1 MKMKNFKKLQITI
14 LLVMIS
20 MIANAEQPID
30 VFFKKSDLF
39 FKSFVTDSKVDYL
52 ALNSD
57 ATLLNE
63 TLEIAAKI
71 DVKQLDQNNYK
82 AFWINT
88 YNLLVIKGIVDNYPV
103 KSVQDI
109 KGFFDKKNFDVA
121 QQRMSLKKIEETM
134 LKKVLKDPFLN
145 FVLVCASN
153 GCPPL
158 IDKAYLPETIDKQLE
173 EQTRISINNPNF
185 IRVNKETKTIE
196 VSEMFEWYREDFIN
210 NEYKVITF
218 LNKYRTDKIDENWAV
233 EYYKYDWTLNSKK

>member
-1 MKMKNFKKLQITI
+1 MKKLQITA
-14 LLVMIS
+14 LLLIVTS
-20 MIANAEQPID
+20 IAKAEFPID

-63 TLEIAAKI
+63 TLQIAAKI
-71 DVKQLDQNNYK
+71 DVKQLDQNTYK

-109 KGFFDKKNFDVA
+109 KGFFDKKSFDVA

-134 LKKVLKDPFLN
+134 IKKVLKDPFLN

-158 IDKAYLPETIDKQLE
+158 INKAYLPETIDKQLE
-173 EQTRISINNPNF
+173 EQTRISINNPSF
-185 IRVNKETKTIE
+185 IRINNETKTIE
-196 VSEMFEWYREDFIN
+196 VSEMFEWYREDFVN

-218 LNKYRTDKIDENWAV
+218 LNKYRTNKIDENWSV